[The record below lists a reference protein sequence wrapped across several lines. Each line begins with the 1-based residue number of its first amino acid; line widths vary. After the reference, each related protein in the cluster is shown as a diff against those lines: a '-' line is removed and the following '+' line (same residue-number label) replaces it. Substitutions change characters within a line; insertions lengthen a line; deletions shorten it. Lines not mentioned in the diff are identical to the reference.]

1 MTQHIQALARAVIGT
16 QMITGLSTSTPA
28 SLTVPTGAQ
37 TADIQADGGVVRLRR
52 DAGAPT
58 STTGWRLDDGSS
70 ISVDSPLADVR
81 LLAVAA
87 STNVQIC
94 YYDRV

>member
-1 MTQHIQALARAVIGT
+1 MTQHIQALPRTIRGT
-16 QMITGLSTSTPA
+16 QMITGLSTTVPA
-28 SLTVPTGAQ
+28 SLTIPPGAL

-58 STTGWRLDDGSS
+58 STTGWRIDDGMSV
-70 ISVDSPLADVR
+70 SVDSPLADVR

>member
-1 MTQHIQALARAVIGT
+1 
-16 QMITGLSTSTPA
+16 MITGLSTTVPA
-28 SLTVPTGAQ
+28 ALTVPTGAL

-58 STTGWRLDDGSS
+58 STIGWRIDDGMSV
-70 ISVDSPLADVR
+70 SVDSPLGDVR

>member
-1 MTQHIQALARAVIGT
+1 MTHHIQILPRTVIGT

-28 SLTVPTGAQ
+28 SLTVPAGAQ

-52 DAGAPT
+52 DGGAPT
-58 STTGWRLDDGSS
+58 STTGWRIDDGTSVL
-70 ISVDSPLADVR
+70 VDSSLANVR

>member
-1 MTQHIQALARAVIGT
+1 MTHHIQILPRTVVGT

-28 SLTVPTGAQ
+28 SLTVPAGAQ
-37 TADIQADGGVVRLRR
+37 TADVQADGGVVRLRR

-58 STTGWRLDDGSS
+58 STTGWRIDDGTSVL
-70 ISVDSPLADVR
+70 VDSSLANVR

>member
-1 MTQHIQALARAVIGT
+1 MTQHIQVLPRTVRGT
-16 QMITGLSTSTPA
+16 QMITGLSTTVPA
-28 SLTVPTGAQ
+28 SLTVPTGAL

-58 STTGWRLDDGSS
+58 STTGWRIDDGMSVL
-70 ISVDSPLADVR
+70 VDSPLADVR

>member
-1 MTQHIQALARAVIGT
+1 MTQHIQVLPRTVRGT
-16 QMITGLSTSTPA
+16 QMITGLSTTVPA
-28 SLTVPTGAQ
+28 SLTVPTGAL

-58 STTGWRLDDGSS
+58 STTGWRLDDGMSV
-70 ISVDSPLADVR
+70 SVDSPLADVR

>member
-1 MTQHIQALARAVIGT
+1 
-16 QMITGLSTSTPA
+16 MITDLSTTVPA

-37 TADIQADGGVVRLRR
+37 TADIQADGGVVRLRL

-58 STTGWRLDDGSS
+58 STTGWRLDDGISL
-70 ISVDSPLADVR
+70 SVDSPLADVR

-87 STNVQIC
+87 STNVQIT
-94 YYDRV
+94 YFDKV